1 MAFLTQPLPNLG
13 LYCIAQLTQKGYFQF
28 MSFPE
33 SDLNGQ
39 ASMNDFDDVSLY
51 DDWDDYEING
61 EPEQIENEE
70 NQTEEKESQSE
81 KNGL

>member
-28 MSFPE
+28 MAFPDPVWNAE
-33 SDLNGQ
+33 DYDSAEIEVDP
-39 ASMNDFDDVSLY
+39 DDN
-51 DDWDDYEING
+51 WDDYELNG
-61 EPEQIENEE
+61 EPEQLENEE
-70 NQTEEKESQSE
+70 NQTEKEESQNE

>member
-28 MSFPE
+28 MSFPDPVWNAE
-33 SDLNGQ
+33 D
-39 ASMNDFDDVSLY
+39 Y
-51 DDWDDYEING
+51 YDDYEING

-70 NQTEEKESQSE
+70 NQTEEKELQSE